1 MHAHVCVRWSGIEM
15 QLGRM
20 KSNIHMETNRL
31 TASIDDLLKHV
42 DFAWEQT
49 SPLLNTWKSYANQLW
64 LLGLSVTLMT
74 LLVPLTLSIGMLLG
88 STDYYLQS
96 NENEILCL
104 LLDFR

>member
-1 MHAHVCVRWSGIEM
+1 M

-20 KSNIHMETNRL
+20 KSIIHTETNRL

-88 STDYYLQS
+88 STDSIIYNRTKMRFSVFCSIFGNAQA
-96 NENEILCL
+96 
-104 LLDFR
+104 